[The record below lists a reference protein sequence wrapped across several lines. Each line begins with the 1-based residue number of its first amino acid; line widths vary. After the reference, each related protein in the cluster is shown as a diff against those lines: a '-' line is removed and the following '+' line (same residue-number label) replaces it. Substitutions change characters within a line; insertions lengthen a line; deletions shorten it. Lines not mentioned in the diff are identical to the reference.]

1 MNFCKQFKG
10 NLQCSLKCNAE
21 ETQDL
26 IIENYGPIKKRVTY
40 PVKLSYIYWTL
51 DEQMKVVKTLIEID
65 LLKKDDSQD
74 TRQIVVNMYN
84 ISPICY
90 KTCNVRPPEGL

>member
-1 MNFCKQFKG
+1 
-10 NLQCSLKCNAE
+10 
-21 ETQDL
+21 
-26 IIENYGPIKKRVTY
+26 
-40 PVKLSYIYWTL
+40 
-51 DEQMKVVKTLIEID
+51 MKVVKTLIEID